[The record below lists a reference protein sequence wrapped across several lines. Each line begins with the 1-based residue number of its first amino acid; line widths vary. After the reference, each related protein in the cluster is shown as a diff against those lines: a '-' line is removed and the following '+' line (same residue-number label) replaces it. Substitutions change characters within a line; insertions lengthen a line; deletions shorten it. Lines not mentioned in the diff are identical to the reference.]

1 MTSHFLLLL
10 SQFLFHFRSHS
21 CERVHS
27 VLLNETQDLSELSM
41 MEIEELGSKNSSKYC
56 HKLWISR
63 CLRSCQTV
71 KTKDSQNN
79 MPKKT
84 LDLTLLK
91 KPDFFMFCLG
101 IGFLALSFNSML
113 IFIPPLAD
121 SRGLNGVQGAYIMS
135 VAGVFDTIGRIA
147 SGFILELKCI
157 RKLRKV
163 VYNAVMFLLAF
174 VIFFL
179 PFVKTFIEFC
189 VVAAVF
195 GLLIGTYT
203 SQKSVILVDVVGA
216 EGLNNS
222 FGILIFFQGIGTLL
236 GPPLTGMLSY

>member
-1 MTSHFLLLL
+1 MPSHFLLLL
-10 SQFLFHFRSHS
+10 SQFIFHFRSHS

-27 VLLNETQDLSELSM
+27 ALLNETQDLSELSM
-41 MEIEELGSKNSSKYC
+41 MEIEEPGSVKSSKYC

-71 KTKDSQNN
+71 KTKDSQNK

-84 LDLTLLK
+84 FDLTLLK

-113 IFIPPLAD
+113 VFIPPLAD

-135 VAGVFDTIGRIA
+135 VAGIFDTIGRIA

-174 VIFFL
+174 VIFSL
-179 PFVKTFIEFC
+179 PFVMTFIEFC
-189 VVAAVF
+189 VVAAIF

-203 SQKSVILVDVVGA
+203 SQKSVILVDVVGS
-216 EGLNNS
+216 EELNNS

-236 GPPLTGMLSY
+236 GPPITGMFSY